1 MATTRERLHELLDDV
16 PDDRLADIEAA
27 IVDAAAP
34 HHPIEEA
41 PEDDESV
48 TAEDLEAIREGRE
61 GYARGE
67 YVADDELKRRMGWR
81 GRAS

>member
-27 IVDAAAP
+27 IVDAGAP
-34 HHPIEEA
+34 HHPIEGA
-41 PEDDESV
+41 PDDDEAV

-61 GYARGE
+61 AYARGK

>member
-16 PDDRLADIEAA
+16 PDDRLADVEAA

-34 HHPIEEA
+34 HRPIKEA
-41 PEDDESV
+41 PEDDEAV

-61 GYARGE
+61 AYARGE
-67 YVADDELKRRMGWR
+67 YVADDELKRRMGW
-81 GRAS
+81 